1 MCSQQVSERENKRKK
16 KQNKRAIFFFFFV
29 SASLRRVAVLK
40 TSAQSVT
47 STSEHLPGGRRSVRG
62 RDLRTK
68 SDKKATVPCRFP
80 PPRRSAFS
88 VHRAGGRQGASG
100 SVAIQL
106 WERLVAS
113 RHSLFPLCAA
123 AMAKRLFTVAFYV
136 VLINFFSS
144 SALFQVFLQLRF
156 TCSAPQ
162 NRFSSKIA
170 IKSLWKFMSIVAA
183 ICQERKRRKNK

>member
-1 MCSQQVSERENKRKK
+1 MRERIRGKK
-16 KQNKRAIFFFFFV
+16 TEQKSDLLLRQRLPPTCGSTKNLCAVRQFNIRAFTGR
-29 SASLRRVAVLK
+29 S
-40 TSAQSVT
+40 
-47 STSEHLPGGRRSVRG
+47 PGGRRSVRR
-62 RDLRTK
+62 RDLHTK

-80 PPRRSAFS
+80 PPRCSAFS

-113 RHSLFPLCAA
+113 RHSPSPLCAA
-123 AMAKRLFTVAFYV
+123 SMAKRLFTVAFYV
-136 VLINFFSS
+136 VLFNFFSS
-144 SALFQVFLQLRF
+144 SALFQFFLQLRF

-183 ICQERKRRKNK
+183 ICEERKRRKNK